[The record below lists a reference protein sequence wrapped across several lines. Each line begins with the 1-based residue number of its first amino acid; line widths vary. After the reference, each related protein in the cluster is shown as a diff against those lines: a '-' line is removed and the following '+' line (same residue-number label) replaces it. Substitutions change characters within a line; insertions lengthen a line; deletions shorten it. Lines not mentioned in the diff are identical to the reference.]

1 MQPVR
6 EADLI
11 TNLVYNA
18 NGSDVTHVFV
28 DGRLLVEDQR
38 LVRLDEEQAFR
49 EAQKAAEDVWNAAKN
64 LFE

>member
-1 MQPVR
+1 
-6 EADLI
+6 
-11 TNLVYNA
+11 
-18 NGSDVTHVFV
+18 V